1 MITYKSVPDRNKSC
15 PVPSLISFYLKI
27 MIKVK
32 LVIESL
38 FMSCHWPKYDES
50 LSVFNGTTLHHL
62 RFLFFPSVVLST
74 PREVVDS
81 VVMKT
86 STAAGCGE
94 FSSPILHDNI
104 PHIRNGGF

>member
-1 MITYKSVPDRNKSC
+1 
-15 PVPSLISFYLKI
+15 

-50 LSVFNGTTLHHL
+50 LSVLMAPL
-62 RFLFFPSVVLST
+62 KVLFFPSVVLST
-74 PREVVDS
+74 PGEVVDS

-94 FSSPILHDNI
+94 LSSPILHDNI
-104 PHIRNGGF
+104 PHIGNGGF